1 MRCSRYTASC
11 FSLVEVTLAL
21 GVAAFCLIAVLGLLP
36 AGIKT
41 QKTSIEQTVAR
52 NITSEII
59 GDLRAG
65 VRARPP
71 AQQSKNFGIIL
82 PSDSKS
88 PWNAVPTTLYFSN
101 EGKKQ
106 NGSGSAV
113 FAANI
118 VYTSSTDTT
127 AFAKITISWPAAQ
140 SDQAKVAGSIET
152 VAVVNRAVP

>member
-1 MRCSRYTASC
+1 MKSSRDSTSS

-36 AGIKT
+36 AGITT

-71 AQQSKNFGIIL
+71 AQASKNFGITL

-88 PWNAVPTTLYFSN
+88 PWNPVPTTLYFSN

-106 NGSGSAV
+106 NASDTAV

-140 SDQAKVAGSIET
+140 SDLTKVAGAIET
-152 VAVVNRAVP
+152 IAVVNRAVP